1 MDRLIADRGLSGRV
15 KIHDPVP
22 FPRLLGIAKEC
33 DVFLCCHVQGD
44 PSCTYLE
51 SMGCGLPIVGYSN
64 AMWRA
69 MQTESRA
76 GVATALGDPGGIAE
90 ALAGMLSTAGEI
102 DALSLRARAF
112 AAEHTFEKEFARRTD
127 SLNQLLLSLDRN
139 SAPQPSA

>member
-1 MDRLIADRGLSGRV
+1 MWTRTLSTTTSASGSAIDRLSHSGHSGGAPGAYFLALGPGLAT
-15 KIHDPVP
+15 D
-22 FPRLLGIAKEC
+22 L
-33 DVFLCCHVQGD
+33 
-44 PSCTYLE
+44 
-51 SMGCGLPIVGYSN
+51 
-64 AMWRA
+64 
-69 MQTESRA
+69 
-76 GVATALGDPGGIAE
+76 VATALGDPGGIAE